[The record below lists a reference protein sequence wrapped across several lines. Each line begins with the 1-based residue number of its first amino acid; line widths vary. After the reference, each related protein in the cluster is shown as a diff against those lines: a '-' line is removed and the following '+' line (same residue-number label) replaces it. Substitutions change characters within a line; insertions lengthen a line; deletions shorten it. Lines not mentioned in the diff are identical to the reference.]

1 MKQRYQEYS
10 HDLAWR
16 AAYSF
21 LDGKWKRN
29 DVLRYLEEFAGIPRR
44 KIYESERTADV
55 NIKLEAA
62 DNLACVIEDIVED
75 ILNGRDPD
83 YIDPVTSSMRADG
96 MTGKVRNIANLCIPH
111 QLLGHLA
118 ALALEP
124 LFHAKILP
132 TQHASIPGHG
142 QAKLKDQT
150 ARYLRSGALDI
161 SFIEK
166 TDATQAYASTKYSA
180 VVKILRKEIPRAEWI
195 IKVVE
200 YLGKLAPGGC
210 LIIGGYLDAWLF
222 NLVMSYGLRYAL
234 RQGQTRRGKF
244 TRYVSK
250 IEAYMDDCGFMA
262 RTKTGVQKAVS
273 AFTKWM
279 DATYGIRIR
288 TTTGIIRILTVEE
301 EKRRRAMER
310 PSQRGCPCLDMGGYR
325 ISRTHVTM
333 RPRVA
338 KRVIRALTR
347 AWREICET
355 GTIQRQRVCAVIS
368 RYGSIKGSCSQ
379 KFKEEYHVDRIMRMA
394 RAIASY
400 WGRERSRKRR
410 VWLER
415 AIKRCEA
422 FERKMTGRS

>member
-10 HDLAWR
+10 RELAWR
-16 AAYSF
+16 AADSF
-21 LDGKWKRN
+21 LNGKWKRN

-44 KIYESERTADV
+44 KIFESELTSDV
-55 NIKLEAA
+55 NVKLEAA
-62 DNLACVIEDIVED
+62 DNVACIIDDMVED
-75 ILNGRDPD
+75 ILNGREPD
-83 YIDPVTSSMRADG
+83 YIDPVTTSMRADG

-142 QAKLKDQT
+142 QTKLKDQA

-161 SFIEK
+161 SFVEK

-180 VVKILRKEIPRAEWI
+180 VVKILRKEIPRAVWI

-200 YLGKLAPGGC
+200 YLGNLAPGGC

-222 NLVMSYGLRYAL
+222 NLVMSYGLRFAL
-234 RQGQTRRGKF
+234 RQGQTRRDRFKP
-244 TRYVSK
+244 YVAR
-250 IEAYMDDCGFMA
+250 IEAYMDDCGFMG
-262 RTKTGVQKAVS
+262 RTRTGVRKAVS
-273 AFTKWM
+273 AFAKWM

-310 PSQRGCPCLDMGGYR
+310 PSQRGCPYLDMGGYR
-325 ISRTHVTM
+325 VSRTHITM
-333 RPRVA
+333 RPRVV

-355 GTIQRQRVCAVIS
+355 GTIQRQRVCSVIS

-379 KFKEEYHVDRIMRMA
+379 KFKEEYHVDQIMRMA
-394 RAIASY
+394 KAIASY

-410 VWLER
+410 AWLDR

-422 FERKMTGRS
+422 FERKMTERS